1 MQETAFCGALP
12 SHVRPG
18 WPGISVS
25 PEGDLELR
33 TLPSTGITGVAT
45 VPRSF
50 VPMIQPRASSMV
62 SVYQLIYIS
71 SPGQVHVNME
81 IWDVELGPTHTSR

>member
-1 MQETAFCGALP
+1 MALF
-12 SHVRPG
+12 RLTLG
-18 WPGISVS
+18 QAGL
-25 PEGDLELR
+25 EFLCDLELR